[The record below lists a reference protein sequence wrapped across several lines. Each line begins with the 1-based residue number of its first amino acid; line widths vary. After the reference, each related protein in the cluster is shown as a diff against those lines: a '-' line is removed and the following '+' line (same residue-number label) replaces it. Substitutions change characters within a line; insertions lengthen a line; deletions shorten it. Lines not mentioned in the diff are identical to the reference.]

1 MLRIGRQPPHT
12 LLFADDLSDET
23 SEWTGVSRTA
33 EEIMKIREEVT
44 RTVEEIGGKVD
55 VQLKGCIFFT
65 EFTLSD
71 MRSIRRLLIKSP
83 NVLAPKITTTK
94 CLDDSGGEVRGGW

>member
-1 MLRIGRQPPHT
+1 

-44 RTVEEIGGKVD
+44 KTVEEIGGKVD
-55 VQLKGCIFFT
+55 VQLKGCIFFM
-65 EFTLSD
+65 EFTLSV
-71 MRSIRRLLIKSP
+71 MRFIRRQLNKSP
-83 NVLAPKITTTK
+83 NDLAPKITSSK
-94 CLDDSGGEVRGGW
+94 CVDDSGG